1 MIKVFTCLGVSTVK
15 GLKQADGG
23 DHVYPVCHQV
33 PEQRVSIW
41 QGILETM
48 DNGMRPGLC
57 GPSIF
62 GKSNGMDIHF
72 HVVFTRRLDD
82 CLQHGFGHFTK
93 QSRPFTEP
101 VLDDD
106 LQAIRVFVSGGGC
119 GGMGYGMT
127 FTDTRTEYDYARKEK
142 DFSIYVDAVALNYLR
157 GVEIDYVE
165 RPTGASFV
173 FNNAFAMTGGS
184 GTCGACGA
192 AGGGCA

>member
-1 MIKVFTCLGVSTVK
+1 MMTLSESDVSLTPAARAK
-15 GLKQADGG
+15 MTELFSQA
-23 DHVYPVCHQV
+23 
-33 PEQRVSIW
+33 E
-41 QGILETM
+41 
-48 DNGMRPGLC
+48 
-57 GPSIF
+57 
-62 GKSNGMDIHF
+62 
-72 HVVFTRRLDD
+72 
-82 CLQHGFGHFTK
+82 
-93 QSRPFTEP
+93 
-101 VLDDD
+101 DDD

-127 FTDTRTEYDYARKEK
+127 FTDKQTEYDYTRRE
-142 DFSIYVDAVALNYLR
+142 DGFNVFVDAVALNYLR

>member
-1 MIKVFTCLGVSTVK
+1 MTQAAIAQELGLTESDLSLTAAAREKMIELFS
-15 GLKQADGG
+15 
-23 DHVYPVCHQV
+23 QV
-33 PEQRVSIW
+33 E
-41 QGILETM
+41 
-48 DNGMRPGLC
+48 
-57 GPSIF
+57 
-62 GKSNGMDIHF
+62 
-72 HVVFTRRLDD
+72 
-82 CLQHGFGHFTK
+82 
-93 QSRPFTEP
+93 
-101 VLDDD
+101 DDD

-127 FTDTRTEYDYARKEK
+127 FTDSQTEYDVVRKEEGF
-142 DFSIYVDAVALNYLR
+142 DIYVDAVALNFLR